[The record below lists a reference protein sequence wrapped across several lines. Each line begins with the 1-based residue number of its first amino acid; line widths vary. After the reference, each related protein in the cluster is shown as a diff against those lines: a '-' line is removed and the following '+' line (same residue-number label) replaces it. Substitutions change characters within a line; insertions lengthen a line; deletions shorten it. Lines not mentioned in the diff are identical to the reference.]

1 MKRIA
6 RGMISAAVLI
16 LAVSGAIAQ
25 NKIDEQRMERDIEV
39 AENVLETIIKQQFEK
54 RAFFPIE
61 IQGNYMSGYGVTF
74 RIPYEILGSSWFFG
88 QPPEAPGVNFMDGGN
103 GSFSFSFDS
112 DDMEAPELME
122 DTDCECEE
130 FPEEAEDVQRAKSR
144 ADAQQKRANDEV
156 RRSQTRVRVVNGV
169 ATTEDVSGTDY
180 KNKAKGKSK
189 NSTKMDRDSVRNAYT
204 NKIIEASKNFLA
216 DYGDLITQLPAGEKI
231 TITNRGEGERIWY
244 GAFVNSASN
253 PSYVS
258 VEALKGDIVQYR
270 QGKLNHDQLFAKIKV
285 INSVM
290 DDELQPDLEL
300 LSSII
305 SRLYRNDLSTTYFTQ
320 ENIYY
325 ERLKDFGVIYYMQVY
340 SSNTGSRGNNSMP
353 TLRLDNVDAETR
365 DKKVKELYPVFE
377 KELKENILDYGRT
390 LKSLSDE
397 EVLMF
402 NVKLTRCTDCG
413 IPSTL
418 ELSVK
423 NSVLMDVNSGK
434 LTKEAA
440 LAKITVK
447 KGPNQ

>member
-16 LAVSGAIAQ
+16 LAVSGVIAQ

-54 RAFFPIE
+54 RSFFPME
-61 IQGNYMSGYGVTF
+61 IQGNYMAGYGVTF

-88 QPPEAPGVNFMDGGN
+88 QPSEPPGVNFMDGGN

-112 DDMEAPELME
+112 DNMDAPELLE

-130 FPEEAEDVQRAKSR
+130 FPEGDEDDERAESKVNAL
-144 ADAQQKRANDEV
+144 QKRANEDIK
-156 RRSQTRVRVVNGV
+156 RSQTRVRVVNGV
-169 ATTEDVSGTDY
+169 ATTEDVTGKEY
-180 KNKAKGKSK
+180 NNKAKSKSK
-189 NSTKMDRDSVRNAYT
+189 SSKNDRDSVRNAYT
-204 NKIIEASKNFLA
+204 KKIIEASKNFLA
-216 DYGDLITQLPAGEKI
+216 DYGDLITQLPSGEKI

-253 PSYVS
+253 PSYIS
-258 VEALKGDIVQYR
+258 VEALKSDIIQYR
-270 QGKLNHDQLFAKIKV
+270 QGKLTHDQLFAKIKV

-340 SSNTGSRGNNSMP
+340 SSNTGSRGNYSMP

-390 LKSLSDE
+390 LKSLGDE

-413 IPSTL
+413 IPSSL

-423 NSVLMDVNSGK
+423 SSVLMDINSGK

-440 LAKITVK
+440 LTKIIVK

>member
-6 RGMISAAVLI
+6 RSMMSAAVLI
-16 LAVSGAIAQ
+16 LAVSGATAQ

-39 AENVLETIIKQQFEK
+39 AENVLGTIIKQQFEK
-54 RAFFPIE
+54 RAFFPMEIE
-61 IQGNYMSGYGVTF
+61 GNYMQGYGITF
-74 RIPYEILGSSWFFG
+74 RIPYEVLGSSWFFG
-88 QPPEAPGVNFMDGGN
+88 QAPEPPGIAFMDGGN

-112 DDMEAPELME
+112 DLDASEAMQDLEIMELDRAQSREDQELAE
-122 DTDCECEE
+122 LAR
-130 FPEEAEDVQRAKSR
+130 EEAERTK
-144 ADAQQKRANDEV
+144 
-156 RRSQTRVRVVNGV
+156 TRVVIKNGSTV
-169 ATTEDVSGTDY
+169 TENVIGPEY
-180 KNKAKGKSK
+180 KVKGKDKSK
-189 NSTKMDRDSVRNAYT
+189 STSGKYNKDSVRIAYT

-216 DYGDLITQLPAGEKI
+216 DYGDLITQLPSNEKI

-244 GAFVNSASN
+244 GAFANVSS
-253 PSYVS
+253 PSYIS
-258 VEALKGDIVQYR
+258 VEALKGDIAQYR
-270 QGKLNHDQLFAKIKV
+270 QGKLTHDQLFSKIKV

-305 SRLYRNDLSTTYFTQ
+305 SRLYRHDLSTTYFTQ

-340 SSNTGSRGNNSMP
+340 SSTTGAYGKFIMP
-353 TLRLDNVDAETR
+353 TLRLENVDAETR

-390 LKSLSDE
+390 LKSLGDE
-397 EVLMF
+397 ELLMF
-402 NVKLTRCTDCG
+402 NVKLTRCPDCG
-413 IPSTL
+413 IPASI

-423 NSVLMDVNSGK
+423 SSVLKDVNSGK

-440 LAKITVK
+440 LAKISVK
-447 KGPNQ
+447 KGANQ

>member
-6 RGMISAAVLI
+6 RSMMSAAVLI
-16 LAVSGAIAQ
+16 LAVSGVIAQ

-39 AENVLETIIKQQFEK
+39 AENVLGTIIKQQFEK
-54 RAFFPIE
+54 RAFFPMEIE
-61 IQGNYMSGYGVTF
+61 GNYMQGYGITF
-74 RIPYEILGSSWFFG
+74 RIPYEVLGSSWFFG
-88 QPPEAPGVNFMDGGN
+88 QAPEPPGIGFMDGSS

-112 DDMEAPELME
+112 DLDAPEAMQDLEIME
-122 DTDCECEE
+122 LDRAKAMENQGLAELAR
-130 FPEEAEDVQRAKSR
+130 EEAE
-144 ADAQQKRANDEV
+144 
-156 RRSQTRVRVVNGV
+156 RSKTRVVIKNGSMV
-169 ATTEDVSGTDY
+169 TENVIGPEY
-180 KNKAKGKSK
+180 KVKGKSK
-189 NSTKMDRDSVRNAYT
+189 NTSGKYNKDSVRNAYT

-216 DYGDLITQLPAGEKI
+216 DYGDLITQLPSDEKI

-244 GAFVNSASN
+244 GAFVNFSS
-253 PSYVS
+253 PSYIS
-258 VEALKGDIVQYR
+258 VEALKGDIALYR
-270 QGKLNHDQLFAKIKV
+270 QGKLTHDQLFSKIKV

-340 SSNTGSRGNNSMP
+340 SSTTGAYGKFIMP
-353 TLRLDNVDAETR
+353 TLRLENVDAETR

-390 LKSLSDE
+390 LKSLGDE

-402 NVKLTRCTDCG
+402 NVKLTRCPECG
-413 IPSTL
+413 IPSSL

-423 NSVLMDVNSGK
+423 SSVLKDVNSGK

-440 LAKITVK
+440 LAKISVK

>member
-6 RGMISAAVLI
+6 RSMMSAAVLI

-39 AENVLETIIKQQFEK
+39 AENVLGTIIKQQFEK
-54 RAFFPIE
+54 RAFFPMEIE
-61 IQGNYMSGYGVTF
+61 GNYMQGYGITF
-74 RIPYEILGSSWFFG
+74 RIPYEVLGSSWFFG
-88 QPPEAPGVNFMDGGN
+88 QAPEPPGIGFMDGSS

-112 DDMEAPELME
+112 DLDAPEAMQDLEIME
-122 DTDCECEE
+122 LDRAQSREDQELAR
-130 FPEEAEDVQRAKSR
+130 EEAE
-144 ADAQQKRANDEV
+144 
-156 RRSQTRVRVVNGV
+156 RSKTRVVIKNGSTV
-169 ATTEDVSGTDY
+169 TENVIGSEY
-180 KNKAKGKSK
+180 KSKSKSK
-189 NSTKMDRDSVRNAYT
+189 NTSGKYNKDSVRTAYT

-216 DYGDLITQLPAGEKI
+216 DYGDLITQLPSDEKI
-231 TITNRGEGERIWY
+231 TVTNRGEGERIWY
-244 GAFVNSASN
+244 NAFANASS
-253 PSYVS
+253 PSYIS

-270 QGKLNHDQLFAKIKV
+270 QGKLTHDQLFSKIKV

-305 SRLYRNDLSTTYFTQ
+305 SRLYRHDLSTTYFTQ

-340 SSNTGSRGNNSMP
+340 SSTTGAYGKFVMP
-353 TLRLDNVDAETR
+353 TLRLENVDAETR

-390 LKSLSDE
+390 LKSLGDE

-402 NVKLTRCTDCG
+402 NVKLTRCPECG
-413 IPSTL
+413 IPASL

-423 NSVLMDVNSGK
+423 SSVLKDVNSGK

-440 LAKITVK
+440 LAKISVK

>member
-6 RGMISAAVLI
+6 RRWMSVAAFA
-16 LAVSGAIAQ
+16 LAVSGATAQ

-39 AENVLETIIKQQFEK
+39 AENVLGTIIKQQFEK
-54 RAFFPIE
+54 RSFFPMEIE
-61 IQGNYMSGYGVTF
+61 GNYTQGYGATF
-74 RIPYEILGSSWFFG
+74 RIPYEVLGSSWFFG
-88 QPPEAPGVNFMDGGN
+88 QAPEPPGIGFMDGGS
-103 GSFSFSFDS
+103 GSFSFRFDS
-112 DDMEAPELME
+112 DLDAPEAMQDLEIME
-122 DTDCECEE
+122 LDRAQSREDQELAR
-130 FPEEAEDVQRAKSR
+130 EEAERTK
-144 ADAQQKRANDEV
+144 
-156 RRSQTRVRVVNGV
+156 TRVVIKNGSTV
-169 ATTEDVSGTDY
+169 TENVIGPEY
-180 KNKAKGKSK
+180 KVKGKSK
-189 NSTKMDRDSVRNAYT
+189 NTSGKYNKDSVRNAYT

-216 DYGDLITQLPAGEKI
+216 DYGDLITQLPSNEKI

-244 GAFVNSASN
+244 GAFANVSS
-253 PSYVS
+253 PSYIS
-258 VEALKGDIVQYR
+258 VEALKGDIALYR
-270 QGKLNHDQLFAKIKV
+270 QGKLTHDQLFSKMKV

-305 SRLYRNDLSTTYFTQ
+305 SRLYRHDLSTTYFTQ

-340 SSNTGSRGNNSMP
+340 SSTTGAYGKFIMP
-353 TLRLDNVDAETR
+353 TLRLENVDAETR

-390 LKSLSDE
+390 LKSLGDE
-397 EVLMF
+397 ELLMF
-402 NVKLTRCTDCG
+402 NVKLTRCPDCG
-413 IPSTL
+413 IPASI

-423 NSVLMDVNSGK
+423 SSVLKDVNSGK

-447 KGPNQ
+447 KGANQ